1 MAVENSSVIRIYQT
15 WIKIT
20 ESLPLFPDYLALKTD
35 FIDVS
40 AISAIKIM

>member
-1 MAVENSSVIRIYQT
+1 MAVENSSVNRIYQT

-35 FIDVS
+35 FEELS
-40 AISAIKIM
+40 CLTN